1 MIAFQKAFETN
12 VSLGEGV
19 VFIEQVKDEDEAVF
33 IEIPL
38 EHVEALCLTLKSAQK
53 CARGGDR

>member
-1 MIAFQKAFETN
+1 MIVFPQAFETN

-19 VFIEQVKDEDEAVF
+19 VFIEQVKDEGEAVF

-38 EHVEALCLTLKSAQK
+38 EHVDALCLALKSAQK
-53 CARGGDR
+53 CARGGDH